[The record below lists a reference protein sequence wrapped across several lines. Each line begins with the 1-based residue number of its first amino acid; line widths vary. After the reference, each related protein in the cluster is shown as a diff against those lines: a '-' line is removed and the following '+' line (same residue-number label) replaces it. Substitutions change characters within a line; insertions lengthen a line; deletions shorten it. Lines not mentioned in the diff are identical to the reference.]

1 MPLTEAR
8 PPEDLLFHYTTLDG
22 LLGIFDTWTLWATDV
37 RYLNDF
43 REFANEADLL
53 TRGEH
58 RALELIANDPEEIA
72 PDSAHKTRRHIQG
85 MIYMMKQK
93 SNEARGAT
101 YVTCFCE
108 DGDLLSQWRGY
119 GKAGVS
125 LGFSRDALA
134 TLPPLPNPTLS
145 RRQIEEGAVW
155 MGGPDMGD
163 SFRPRLVK
171 VLYEDPSPE
180 HIDEFAQSLVEAA
193 RLLAAEA
200 TNGLQAKVEAD
211 AMALVA
217 QFKDAAFKAEA
228 EHRLVVNGS
237 WASFALDR
245 FRVGPL
251 GLVPYVEIPVD
262 LRTCLRWIVI
272 GPPKAACGEREEA
285 VLRLLKRH
293 QLDGSRRI
301 YVSNSVVPFR

>member
-1 MPLTEAR
+1 MPLTAER

-22 LLGIFDTWTLWATDV
+22 LLGILETWNLWATDV

-53 TRGEH
+53 TRGEQ

-72 PDSAHKTRRHIQG
+72 PDSVHEIRRHIQG
-85 MIYMMKQK
+85 MVFVMKHK
-93 SNEARGAT
+93 SNDARGGT
-101 YVTCFCE
+101 YVACLCE
-108 DGDLLSQWRGY
+108 NGDLLSQWRGY
-119 GKAGVS
+119 GQAGVS
-125 LGFSRDALA
+125 LGFSRDALS
-134 TLPPLPNPTLS
+134 TLPPLPNPPLPT
-145 RRQIEEGAVW
+145 RQIEEGAVW
-155 MGGPDMGD
+155 VGGADMGD

-171 VLYEDPSPE
+171 VLYGDPGPE

-193 RLLAAEA
+193 RLLAAE
-200 TNGLQAKVEAD
+200 GGSGRQAKVETD

-217 QFKDAAFKAEA
+217 QFKDAAFEAEA

-251 GLVPYVEIPVD
+251 GIVPYVEIPVD
-262 LRTCLRWIVI
+262 LRTCLRWVVI
-272 GPPKAACGEREEA
+272 GPPRAAYDGREQA
-285 VLRLLKRH
+285 VLRLLNRH
-293 QLDGSRRI
+293 QLDANRPI
-301 YVSNSVVPFR
+301 YVSNSEVPFR